1 MAMVDQSL
9 LQSGFDAEIL
19 LGPRYLKYLLLTS
32 LETGTLSP
40 RVPVDDAGVDITIR
54 PPEDYERLYEPHPD
68 AEPLPPAVSSGAFET
83 EILFDHPLEAD
94 LRVRTIDDV
103 QVRDTGE
110 QLAERVV
117 DLFAKLTLETSD
129 EDGIPSEPGLRIE
142 VVALELDPLLASAL
156 ADAGKTPEDVLPDV
170 KRAFDRTIGLGVAGE
185 DQRLQRIEMQK
196 VRASG
201 DHPDA
206 LGVYLNLR
214 LRSGPEEDAFLE
226 DRGDL
231 ANARNFLPPGEDF
244 AFGMPGSLYP
254 KLGADAKFRMAEETS
269 PGSGEFQFPIR
280 EDASDPDSEVK
291 GKIKDISV
299 SALEGDALRIEVH
312 GEYFV
317 DFLPDPDFHFKF
329 DVKPT
334 IEDGLLTLPPA
345 EHDLDVDLLGEFLIA
360 IAITGLVFGLGNAG
374 FMALVI
380 HGVGEL
386 IVEPA
391 ALEKVSSQADEALED
406 ASFLDALPHRVTA
419 ERRHWDAL
427 YATKHEVVSLLEAI
441 QINDAGIAF
450 SGKAALDKEPDP
462 IDNAVIRTEQRDGDG
477 AISELWY
484 RIREIVDFAPDFT
497 PVFPATDRRDFE
509 RVVGDDEFNLVRLTL
524 SQIRDRI
531 AESRVREQ
539 IGYVPQDIFVEGNQ
553 IRLMRCI
560 SDTEIGEQRRRLLED
575 FRERT
580 RAEILAEQGDALR
593 EQIREELEE
602 ENGGPP
608 TDEEVEEEL
617 ENRLDDLVAIAEE
630 TFVEEELPQL
640 LDEAIRPLLRFDLDA
655 PEFAALEDD
664 DILVILGYQRIRRS
678 VEGGFSDYYRDRRD
692 KDTSDNLRSLPRYV
706 PLEVE

>member
-1 MAMVDQSL
+1 VIDQSL
-9 LQSGFDAEIL
+9 LRSGFDAEIL
-19 LGPRYLKYLLLTS
+19 LGPRYLTYLLLS
-32 LETGTLSP
+32 SVETGTLALQFP
-40 RVPVDDAGVDITIR
+40 LDQAALDVTIR
-54 PPEDYERLYEPHPD
+54 PPEDYERLYTPHPD

-83 EILFDHPLEAD
+83 QILFDHPRRAD
-94 LRVRTIDDV
+94 LRARMVVDV
-103 QVRDTGE
+103 QPRVGDQPFPE
-110 QLAERVV
+110 QFI
-117 DLFAKLTLETSD
+117 DLFTTLTLETTVD
-129 EDGIPSEPGLRIE
+129 DDGIPTEPRLRIE
-142 VVALELDPLLASAL
+142 LVQLELDTLLASAL
-156 ADAGKTPEDVLPDV
+156 ELAGRTPDDILPDV
-170 KRAFDRTIGLGVAGE
+170 ARVVDRTVGLGVAGE

-196 VRASG
+196 LRASG
-201 DHPDA
+201 EHPDA

-214 LRSGPEEDAFLE
+214 LRGGPEEDAYLD

-231 ANARNFLPPGEDF
+231 AAARNFLPPGEDL

-254 KLGADAKFRMAEETS
+254 ALGADAKFRMAEETS
-269 PGSGEFQFPIR
+269 PGSGEFRFPLR
-280 EDASDPDSEVK
+280 EDASDPDSEIR
-291 GKIKDISV
+291 GRIKDITV
-299 SALEGDALRIEVH
+299 SALDGDGLRIEVH

-360 IAITGLVFGLGNAG
+360 IAITGLLFGLGNAG

-380 HGVGEL
+380 LGVEEL

-391 ALEKVSSQADEALED
+391 ALEKVSGQADEVLED

-427 YATKHEVVSLLEAI
+427 YATKHEIVSLMDAI

-462 IDNAVIRTEQRDGDG
+462 IGNAVIRTEARNDDG

-484 RIREIVDFAPDFT
+484 RIRDIFDFQADFE

-509 RVVGDDEFNLVRLTL
+509 RVDADAEVNLVRLTL
-524 SQIRDRI
+524 GQIRDRI
-531 AESRVREQ
+531 AESRIRAQ
-539 IGYVPQDIFVEGNQ
+539 IGYVPQDIFVEANQ

-580 RAEILAEQGDALR
+580 RAEILAEQGDTLR
-593 EQIREELEE
+593 EQIRDELEE
-602 ENGGPP
+602 ENGEPP

-617 ENRLDDLVAIAEE
+617 EDRLDSLVEAAEE
-630 TFVEEELPQL
+630 TFAEEELPQL

-664 DILVILGYQRIRRS
+664 DILLILGYQRIHRS
-678 VEGGFSDYYRDRRD
+678 VDGGFSDYYRDRRD
-692 KDTSDNLRSLPRYV
+692 RDPSDNLLSLPRYV
-706 PLEVE
+706 PVERS